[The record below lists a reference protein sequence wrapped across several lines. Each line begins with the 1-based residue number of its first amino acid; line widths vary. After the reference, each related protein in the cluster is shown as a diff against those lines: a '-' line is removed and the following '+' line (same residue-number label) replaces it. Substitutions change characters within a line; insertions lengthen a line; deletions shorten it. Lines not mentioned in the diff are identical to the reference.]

1 MPKLGW
7 LRYRNSRNV
16 LGLAKNITI
25 NQTSGKW
32 YASLQTE
39 REVPQPLP
47 TATTA
52 TTAIGID
59 MGIARF
65 ATLSDG
71 SCAQAVAEGQ
81 GGGGCQ
87 SFGALLKL
95 TSSLLCELIHGT

>member
-1 MPKLGW
+1 MPKPGW
-7 LRYRNSRNV
+7 LRYRNSRDV
-16 LGLAKNITI
+16 LGQAKNITI

-47 TATTA
+47 TA

-87 SFGALLKL
+87 GFGALLKL